1 MLLLVPMKINGQTN
15 YLNPCVDWGKKIEAI
30 KVYNEDFDKIISTEL
45 NQDYLI
51 RFIARPSFDP
61 ESAFQI
67 EKETHTVYRLKVIL
81 FQENLWYSDHRDSI
95 KVDPY
100 ERSISEDLAMSLDKL
115 FNKATS
121 SAMTKKTSIVEGLD
135 GVTYY
140 FYKKPE
146 TGIISCGEC
155 WSPSDGTALFELVNI
170 CNLLIDYAV
179 KGTND
184 IDYLIDRIAKLYT
197 KIE

>member
-1 MLLLVPMKINGQTN
+1 
-15 YLNPCVDWGKKIEAI
+15 
-30 KVYNEDFDKIISTEL
+30 
-45 NQDYLI
+45 
-51 RFIARPSFDP
+51 
-61 ESAFQI
+61 
-67 EKETHTVYRLKVIL
+67 
-81 FQENLWYSDHRDSI
+81 
-95 KVDPY
+95 
-100 ERSISEDLAMSLDKL
+100 MSLDKL

-140 FYKKPE
+140 FYKKSE

-155 WSPSDGTALFELVNI
+155 WSPSHETALFELVNI
-170 CNLLIDYAV
+170 CDLLIDYAV

-184 IDYLIDRIAKLYT
+184 IDNLIDRIAKLYT